1 MQRMSTV
8 DDDDP
13 EASIL
18 RPPTARTLRL
28 LAKTFALWQDTWYY
42 DRRQQ
47 ELKHLKHYLA
57 QAPIK
62 EDV

>member
-42 DRRQQ
+42 DRKQQ
-47 ELKHLKHYLA
+47 
-57 QAPIK
+57 
-62 EDV
+62 